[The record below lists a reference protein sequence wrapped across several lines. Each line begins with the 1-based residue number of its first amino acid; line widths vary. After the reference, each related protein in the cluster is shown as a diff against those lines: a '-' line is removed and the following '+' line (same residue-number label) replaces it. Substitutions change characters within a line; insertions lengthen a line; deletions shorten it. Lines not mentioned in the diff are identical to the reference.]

1 MLRVFTSS
9 CQSGFL
15 CLCVHLSQHIPRLR
29 NESLGRL
36 SQFLYDRWPV
46 RLPPLHWLYH
56 PPLAILGEVDRSLR
70 RQWKEFDVEIWFHSD
85 ISLRS
90 EVLWHSVRH
99 LHLCWLTICIS
110 SCNKM
115 PAAKGKSPRFGVQMA
130 SGRVGRG
137 YRSSYARQ
145 VRVSHCT
152 SFKSGDS
159 CALSRSLVIPVHLRM
174 FEEKSAQHKL
184 WIPRTLSW
192 PHVCVVTR
200 TTESIV
206 WQPCASWSGH
216 AYSRLH
222 TGRPVWDIIHIWHF
236 DCGKQSQPLC
246 SCFLHTFGHVLQTYA
261 LRSL

>member
-115 PAAKGKSPRFGVQMA
+115 PAAKGKSPRFW
-130 SGRVGRG
+130 
-137 YRSSYARQ
+137 RSNGFGTGGPRISFLL
-145 VRVSHCT
+145 CKT
-152 SFKSGDS
+152 S
-159 CALSRSLVIPVHLRM
+159 
-174 FEEKSAQHKL
+174 
-184 WIPRTLSW
+184 
-192 PHVCVVTR
+192 
-200 TTESIV
+200 
-206 WQPCASWSGH
+206 
-216 AYSRLH
+216 
-222 TGRPVWDIIHIWHF
+222 TG
-236 DCGKQSQPLC
+236 QPL
-246 SCFLHTFGHVLQTYA
+246 HQLQVW
-261 LRSL
+261 